1 MGTAA
6 KEEQAGRRLAVRP
19 DEVGMGM
26 SAGKKQSPLC
36 GKELKDFSRL
46 VIAALTITSRRPPD
60 YSPEHRSVSMA
71 S

>member
-6 KEEQAGRRLAVRP
+6 KEEQAGQRLAMRP

-36 GKELKDFSRL
+36 GKERKDFSRL
-46 VIAALTITSRRPPD
+46 VIAA
-60 YSPEHRSVSMA
+60 
-71 S
+71 